1 MSSGDLSSGD
11 LSSEVKLGVAAPGGG
26 ELGRIERIEL
36 RGGIGGCGAWG
47 GESSELSSEVE
58 CRMRR
63 LGRRIERIELRG
75 GMQDAAPEG
84 GD

>member
-63 LGRRIERIELRG
+63 PRAAIDLRG